1 LLTIFDLGSERC
13 LLKEESRVILYL
25 PTYLDSERIGD
36 DEFGSGLL
44 WRPAAAK
51 KGRQALERMC
61 VRVSAGL
68 RELADNRA
76 EKVGLTR
83 FFRNPRVTADE
94 ILRTAAE
101 RTGAAAAGRHVL
113 LIEDTS
119 EINYEAKAKRKR
131 GLGRV
136 GNGADVG
143 LFVHPALAVDAA
155 DGAVL
160 GIAGATIWRRTRVK
174 EDGYQSLPIEEK
186 ESWRWIATALKAT
199 TSLSTAAL
207 ITLIADREADIYE
220 LFARAPDGHT
230 HVLVRAVRDR
240 ALADVGG
247 GRMLSKIAAEPEAG
261 RLSFDLAARPGRTAR
276 KVTLAVRFCPVTLR
290 QPARG
295 ADRRDPPQVSL
306 VLVEAREIDPPPSE
320 EPIVWRLLTTHKA
333 TTLAEAAFIVELYRY
348 RWIIEQLFRTL
359 KSQGLDLEDSLLSDG
374 DALECLAATA
384 LIAAASVMQLVQGRG
399 EAGSAL
405 PASRVFAAAEISVL
419 EPLVRKLEGK
429 TAKQKNPHPKG
440 SLAWAAWGVARL
452 GGWNGY
458 AKERPPGPVTFVR
471 GLRRFHAIA
480 EGFAL
485 ANNSNKP
492 IDKPPESNVCAR

>member
-1 LLTIFDLGSERC
+1 MG
-13 LLKEESRVILYL
+13 
-25 PTYLDSERIGD
+25 
-36 DEFGSGLL
+36 
-44 WRPAAAK
+44 A
-51 KGRQALERMC
+51 
-61 VRVSAGL
+61 RVSAGL

-76 EKVGLTR
+76 EKVALTR
-83 FFRNPRVTADE
+83 FFRNKRVTVDE
-94 ILRTAAE
+94 ILQTAAE

-160 GIAGATIWRRTRVK
+160 GLACATIWRRSRVK
-174 EDGYQSLPIEEK
+174 EEDYQSLPIEEK

-199 TSLSTAAL
+199 TFLSTAAL
-207 ITLIADREADIYE
+207 VTLIADREADIYE
-220 LFARAPDGHT
+220 LIARVPDGHT

-240 ALADVGG
+240 ALSGVD
-247 GRMLSKIAAEPEAG
+247 GRMLARIAAEPEAG
-261 RLSFDLAARPGRTAR
+261 RLTFDLAARPGRTAR
-276 KVTLAVRFCPVTLR
+276 EVTLAVRFCPVTLR

-306 VLVEAREIDPPPSE
+306 FFVEAQEIDAPPGE

-333 TTLAEAAFIVELYRY
+333 TTLAEAAWIIELYRR

-374 DALECLAATA
+374 EALERLAATA
-384 LIAAASVMQLVQGRG
+384 LIAAANVMQLVQGRG
-399 EAGSAL
+399 LAGARLSA
-405 PASRVFAAAEISVL
+405 ARVFSPAEVTVL
-419 EPLVRKLEGK
+419 EPLIRKFEGK

-440 SLAWAAWGVARL
+440 SLAWAAWVVARL

-458 AKERPPGPVTFVR
+458 AKERPPGPVTFAR
-471 GLRRFHAIA
+471 GLKRFHAIA

-485 ANNSNKP
+485 AANNSHSP
-492 IDKPPESNVCAR
+492 H

>member
-1 LLTIFDLGSERC
+1 
-13 LLKEESRVILYL
+13 
-25 PTYLDSERIGD
+25 
-36 DEFGSGLL
+36 
-44 WRPAAAK
+44 
-51 KGRQALERMC
+51 MC
-61 VRVSAGL
+61 VRVSAGV

-76 EKVGLTR
+76 EKAGLTR
-83 FFRNPRVTADE
+83 FFRNKRVTVDE

-160 GIAGATIWRRTRVK
+160 GLAGATIWRRTRVK
-174 EDGYQSLPIEEK
+174 EEDYQSLPIEEK

-199 TSLSTAAL
+199 TFVSTAAL
-207 ITLIADREADIYE
+207 VTLIADREADIYE
-220 LFARAPDGHT
+220 LFARAPDGRT

-240 ALADVGG
+240 ALAETG
-247 GRMLSKIAAEPEAG
+247 GRLLAKIAAEPEAG
-261 RLSFDLAARPGRTAR
+261 RLTFDLAARPGRTAR
-276 KVTLAVRFCPVTLR
+276 QVTLAVRFCPVTLR

-306 VLVEAREIDPPPSE
+306 YFVEAREIDPPPSE
-320 EPIVWRLLTTHKA
+320 QPIVWRLLTTHKA
-333 TTLAEAAFIVELYRY
+333 TTLAEAAWIVELYRR

-374 DALECLAATA
+374 EALERLAAA
-384 LIAAASVMQLVQGRG
+384 AFIAAASVMQLVQGRG

-405 PASRVFAAAEISVL
+405 PASRVFAPAEISVL
-419 EPLVRKLEGK
+419 EALVRKFEGK
-429 TAKQKNPHPKG
+429 TAKQKNPYPKG
-440 SLAWAAWGVARL
+440 SLACAAWCIARL

-458 AKERPPGPVTFVR
+458 AKERPPGPVTFAR

-480 EGFAL
+480 EGFAIA

-492 IDKPPESNVCAR
+492 H